1 MPQTI
6 ERMSEDA
13 KVILLLCGHLGK
25 TSQIKPLAL
34 SEYNRVARCLREKAL
49 RPADLL
55 KPDHIPSLAQEAMI
69 DAPRLRMLLERGML
83 LGLAVENWNQSGI
96 WIICRSDSEYPDRFK
111 SHLVDQAPAILFGIG
126 NRSLL
131 RGGGVAIV
139 GSRDVDDAGR
149 TFARD
154 VAVGCARGGVTVVS
168 GGARGVDGAAMSAAL
183 AEGGAVIGVLANK
196 LLQRS
201 VTREARDGL
210 ANGQLLLFSPY
221 HPEAGFS
228 TGSAMARNKLIYAL
242 ADYGLVVSA
251 TYNRGG
257 TWAGAVEEMRRDRAR
272 PIFVRIENI
281 VPEGNRKLAERGAI
295 PFPDMDEGRLTS
307 DWLEQVADVE
317 APAQMPLFEDIAL
330 ADSVKEPQPTL
341 HEQPTPLEIMQSPV
355 PASIYDAVLP
365 VILDALAEP
374 TPAAELAMQL
384 GVSKPQLDSWLK
396 RAVNDGAVRKLTRP
410 ARYARKDD

>member
-25 TSQIKPLAL
+25 ASQVKPLAL
-34 SEYNRVARCLREKAL
+34 GEYNRVARWLREKAL
-49 RPADLL
+49 RPAHLL
-55 KPDHIPSLAQEAMI
+55 KPDHIPSLAQEAAI
-69 DAPRLRMLLERGML
+69 DEPRLRMLLERGMQ

-111 SHLVDQAPAILFGIG
+111 LHLVDQAPAILFGIG
-126 NRSLL
+126 SRSLL

-154 VAVGCARGGVTVVS
+154 VAAGCARGGVPVVS
-168 GGARGVDGAAMSAAL
+168 GGARGVDEIAMSAAL

-210 ANGQLLLFSPY
+210 ANGQLLLLSPY

-257 TWAGAVEEMRRDRAR
+257 TWAGAVEEMKRDRAR
-272 PIFVRIENI
+272 PIFVRIEKT

-295 PFPDMDEGRLTS
+295 PFPEMDDGQFTPE
-307 DWLEQVADVE
+307 WLRHLADVE
-317 APAQMPLFEDIAL
+317 SPAQMPLFKDIAH
-330 ADSVKEPQPTL
+330 ADIVKEPQPSL
-341 HEQPTPLEIMQSPV
+341 HELPTPLEIMQSPA
-355 PASIYDAVLP
+355 PASIYDTVLP
-365 VILDALAEP
+365 LVLDALDEP

-384 GVSKPQLDSWLK
+384 DVSKPQLDSWLK
-396 RAVNDGAVRKLTRP
+396 RAVNDGTVRKLTRP
-410 ARYARKDD
+410 VRYARKDD

>member
-13 KVILLLCGHLGK
+13 KVILLLCGDLGK
-25 TSQIKPLAL
+25 ASQVKPLAL
-34 SEYNRVARCLREKAL
+34 GEYNRVARWLREKAL
-49 RPADLL
+49 RPAHLL
-55 KPDHIPSLAQEAMI
+55 KPDHIPSLAQEAAI
-69 DAPRLRMLLERGML
+69 DEPRLRMLLERGMQ

-111 SHLVDQAPAILFGIG
+111 LHLVDQAPAILFGIG
-126 NRSLL
+126 SRSLL

-154 VAVGCARGGVTVVS
+154 VAAGCARGGVPVVS
-168 GGARGVDGAAMSAAL
+168 GGARGVDETAMSAAL
-183 AEGGAVIGVLANK
+183 AEGGAAIGVLANK

-210 ANGQLLLFSPY
+210 ANGQLLLLSPY

-257 TWAGAVEEMRRDRAR
+257 TWAGAVEEMKRDRAR
-272 PIFVRIENI
+272 PIFVRIEEI

-295 PFPDMDEGRLTS
+295 PFPEMDEVRLTPE
-307 DWLEQVADVE
+307 WLRHLAEVKAL
-317 APAQMPLFEDIAL
+317 AQMPLFKDIAH
-330 ADSVKEPQPTL
+330 ADIVKEPQPSL
-341 HEQPTPLEIMQSPV
+341 HELPTPLEIMQSPA
-355 PASIYDAVLP
+355 PASIYDTVLP
-365 VILDALAEP
+365 LVLDALDEP

-384 GVSKPQLDSWLK
+384 DVSKPQLDSWLK
-396 RAVNDGAVRKLTRP
+396 RAVNDGTVRKLTRP
-410 ARYARKDD
+410 VRYARKDD